1 MKKNLVALFSAICI
15 FCCGMTTFAANG
27 AVTLYINSYMAYV
40 GGEKTQIDPGN
51 TEVAPLIENGR
62 TLVPVRFVCE
72 AFGGT
77 ASWNSDSRIVTL
89 SASGKEISAKI
100 GEKTLFVN
108 GEAKEIDAPAT
119 ISEGRTL
126 LPLRAVAEALGKEV
140 FYEDGFIA
148 IGTADEI
155 NSAKASVNTETDF
168 KQYMINKP
176 AYACLYKDLRSGAMP
191 GVLSGNVTLNQKNYS
206 FYVSQTEGDYLANMT
221 FAVNGITT
229 DTMRDLG
236 FRIYDMYLTDLNPRD
251 DSVELFVTAS
261 TENDYICMLALSFDK
276 YSAHYLNF
284 TCYNPYYLGNSP
296 ETTDIFFLGSGDIT
310 YSGMRVSNDG
320 YVILSH
326 RGASAFHWGLE
337 TKFRLVGNTDLV
349 QQQEEYYKVDA
360 VKYLEP
366 FAGDYPDI
374 TAKEKEQIKDGYVL
388 CKKDFGFIK
397 KGEYFTILYDNNMK
411 QIYCVTR
418 DGKSGWISI
427 EDEGMNQYAEVNGYM
442 FYLAG

>member
-168 KQYMINKP
+168 KQYMI
-176 AYACLYKDLRSGAMP
+176 
-191 GVLSGNVTLNQKNYS
+191 
-206 FYVSQTEGDYLANMT
+206 
-221 FAVNGITT
+221 
-229 DTMRDLG
+229 
-236 FRIYDMYLTDLNPRD
+236 
-251 DSVELFVTAS
+251 
-261 TENDYICMLALSFDK
+261 
-276 YSAHYLNF
+276 
-284 TCYNPYYLGNSP
+284 
-296 ETTDIFFLGSGDIT
+296 
-310 YSGMRVSNDG
+310 
-320 YVILSH
+320 
-326 RGASAFHWGLE
+326 
-337 TKFRLVGNTDLV
+337 
-349 QQQEEYYKVDA
+349 
-360 VKYLEP
+360 
-366 FAGDYPDI
+366 
-374 TAKEKEQIKDGYVL
+374 
-388 CKKDFGFIK
+388 
-397 KGEYFTILYDNNMK
+397 
-411 QIYCVTR
+411 
-418 DGKSGWISI
+418 
-427 EDEGMNQYAEVNGYM
+427 
-442 FYLAG
+442 